1 MRGPAPRRGLFCS
14 DLGVIRD
21 GSLLIE
27 DGRISEVGSTRRI
40 ENLRKAREARL
51 IDVTG
56 KVVTPGLIDSHMRL
70 ASSPQ
75 LQAFEQRIAG
85 LAAPPGGMRAAQRSD
100 GQDRSR
106 RWLQLAASSGA
117 TTVEVRS
124 GRGAA
129 PLQEL
134 RALRATA
141 KLDGDPI
148 EVRAGFST
156 ASPSERER
164 AAAERVEEV
173 LRRGSSPSALVSAL
187 DLDCGGHRVDWPA
200 ARLLLAAA
208 ARSGCRA
215 NVQADPWHPGEA
227 VRFAVEGRAFSV
239 ERLEAAGEAEI
250 DALAASS
257 TVAALLPNVVYH
269 GSATRFPPARR
280 MIDRGAA
287 ISLASG
293 FSPGAHPG
301 FGLPMAMALGCRE
314 MRLMPEEAI
323 TCCTINAAAAIGQA
337 SRIGS
342 LEPDK
347 EADLAVFDVSDY
359 REIPYFFG
367 VSLCLLTIKR
377 GRVVYRALGHGRAT
391 RELE

>member
-1 MRGPAPRRGLFCS
+1 M
-14 DLGVIRD
+14 
-21 GSLLIE
+21 
-27 DGRISEVGSTRRI
+27 GSTRRI

-70 ASSPQ
+70 AGSPH
-75 LQAFEQRIAG
+75 LQDFEQGIAG
-85 LAAPPGGMRAAQRSD
+85 LPTRSVGSRSTQRAD
-100 GQDRSR
+100 PQDRSK

-124 GRGAA
+124 GRGAG

-164 AAAERVEEV
+164 AAAARVEEV

-208 ARSGCRA
+208 VRSGCRA
-215 NVQADPWHPGEA
+215 NIQADSLLPGDA
-227 VRFAVEGRAFSV
+227 VRFAVEARAFSV
-239 ERLEAAGEAEI
+239 ERLESAGEADI

-257 TVAALLPNVVYH
+257 TVAALLPSVVYH
-269 GSATRFPPARR
+269 GGAARFPPARR

-293 FSPGAHPG
+293 FSPEAHPG

-323 TCCTINAAAAIGQA
+323 TCCTINAAAAIGQS

-367 VSLCLLTIKR
+367 ISMCLMTIKR
-377 GRVVYRALGHGRAT
+377 GRVVYRAGEHGRT
-391 RELE
+391 MRGLE